1 MYMLCA
7 MMPYAIVDTAMC
19 GRYHFLLMY
28 CIAGMHPVIF
38 IAAREIEGDRGR
50 EAPPPLVY
58 NTKEG

>member
-1 MYMLCA
+1 

-19 GRYHFLLMY
+19 GRYYILMY

-50 EAPPPLVY
+50 EAPPPLVH
-58 NTKEG
+58 K